1 MIAECRWYLLVVAV
15 VVATK
20 KTAHLAAAA
29 AAAAEATDIH
39 LAQFA
44 VHRWKPSH

>member
-29 AAAAEATDIH
+29 AAEATDIH
-39 LAQFA
+39 LVQFA
-44 VHRWKPSH
+44 VHRWKPNH

>member
-1 MIAECRWYLLVVAV
+1 MIAESRWYLLVVV

-20 KTAHLAAAA
+20 KTAHLAAA